1 MKLIHLSDL
10 HIGKR
15 VHAFSMISDQKYILN
30 EILKL
35 IGREQP
41 DAVLIAGDIYD
52 KPVPSAEAV
61 EVFDGFLVAL
71 SEIKI
76 PVFLISGNHDSAE
89 RLAFA
94 SRILKDSRIYVSPVY
109 RGEIRPVRLQDHKG
123 EVCIYMLP
131 FVRPAQ
137 VKAQYPEAEIETYN
151 DAVRT
156 AVSHMHVDPEKRN
169 VLLTHQFVTG
179 AQACESEE
187 LSVGGTDQIDASV
200 FQDFDY
206 VALGHLHGPQ
216 SVTRPTV
223 RYCGTPL
230 KYSFSET
237 AHRKSVTIVQL
248 EEKGNVTIRTEPLV
262 PLRDM
267 KKISGTYM
275 EVTDRSFYEGQS
287 REDYFHITL
296 TDEEDIPEAVGR
308 LRAVY
313 PNLMQ
318 LEYDNHRTRGGASL
332 ETWETKDQK
341 TPEAL
346 FSDFYKAQNNRDMSP
361 EQQAFLSQI
370 IEKIWEEEE

>member
-1 MKLIHLSDL
+1 
-10 HIGKR
+10 
-15 VHAFSMISDQKYILN
+15 
-30 EILKL
+30 
-35 IGREQP
+35 
-41 DAVLIAGDIYD
+41 
-52 KPVPSAEAV
+52 
-61 EVFDGFLVAL
+61 
-71 SEIKI
+71 
-76 PVFLISGNHDSAE
+76 
-89 RLAFA
+89 
-94 SRILKDSRIYVSPVY
+94 
-109 RGEIRPVRLQDHKG
+109 
-123 EVCIYMLP
+123 MLP

-187 LSVGGTDQIDASV
+187 LSAGGTDQIDASV